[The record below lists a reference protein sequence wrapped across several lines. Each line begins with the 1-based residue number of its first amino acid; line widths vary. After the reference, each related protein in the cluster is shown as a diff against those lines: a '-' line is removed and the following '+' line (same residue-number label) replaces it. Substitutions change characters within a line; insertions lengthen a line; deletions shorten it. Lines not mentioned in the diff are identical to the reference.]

1 MSASGKLLSEH
12 AEQHPALSSLKIFSM
27 VIELVTCFST
37 FSSGKKKMYDV
48 IQETI
53 KYDFPPFV
61 AKIFGYVANPGLIIP
76 AILLMM

>member
-1 MSASGKLLSEH
+1 MISD
-12 AEQHPALSSLKIFSM
+12 
-27 VIELVTCFST
+27 LVTHSFT

-61 AKIFGYVANPGLIIP
+61 AKLFGYVANPGLIIP